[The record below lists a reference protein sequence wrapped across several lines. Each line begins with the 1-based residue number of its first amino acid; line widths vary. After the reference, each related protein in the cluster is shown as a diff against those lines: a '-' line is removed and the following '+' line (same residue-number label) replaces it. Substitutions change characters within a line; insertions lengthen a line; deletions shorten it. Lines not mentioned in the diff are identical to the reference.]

1 MFKKYYALHSIE
13 IIYMSNINGYI
24 TKVFTIIKIV
34 LQLLFSM
41 KQNQISTIP
50 ILKKISTAQTNT
62 IFYPPSTFKF

>member
-13 IIYMSNINGYI
+13 IIYMSNISGYI

>member
-13 IIYMSNINGYI
+13 IIYMSKISGYI

-50 ILKKISTAQTNT
+50 ILKKISTAQKNT